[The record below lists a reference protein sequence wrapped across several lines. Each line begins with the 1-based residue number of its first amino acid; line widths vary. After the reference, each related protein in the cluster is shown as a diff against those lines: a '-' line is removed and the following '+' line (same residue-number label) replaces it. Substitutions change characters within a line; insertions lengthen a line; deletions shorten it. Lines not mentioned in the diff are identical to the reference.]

1 MKFSVLLLSSLVLI
15 SIVGY
20 DNVFAQEPPTDP
32 EPPTDLEPE
41 PEPVDATPPTLN
53 VPESFTVSPDGPLV
67 TTVVFSATAVD
78 DVDGTIVPVCTP
90 ASPAYVMIG
99 TTTVTCTATD
109 TAGNVA
115 EASFVIT
122 VVDQSPPEVT
132 VPEDIAIDSTV
143 TSDTTITFTATAV
156 DDVDGAIIPECTPE
170 SGSKFYVGTTT
181 VICTATDTAGNIGE
195 ASFDV
200 TVNNLL
206 TVLDAELLALGEL
219 DPSNIENVG
228 THVSEFVRTSNILF
242 QLEQQGLKDL
252 RTQYRESGMTRNEL
266 NQELS
271 QYRITI
277 QDMRQD
283 YQDIFEN
290 YRDTVKQLVKE
301 KNGLSVED
309 KRNLQQLEKAKLRIQ
324 HNDIESL
331 DTIDSF
337 IDDSLYQELK
347 INENKLR
354 KLNNL
359 IALSNYPL
367 SVYSDTQVAKWK
379 QEQIEL
385 FSTVKALKI
394 VMSGADKDSKSD
406 ILSTIKEIKNQIK
419 EEKQKE
425 EKQKENNS
433 KKNSDKGKSG
443 EKSSKSSNKG
453 KKK

>member
-1 MKFSVLLLSSLVLI
+1 MQKLVLFSLLVLI
-15 SIVGY
+15 AGTALGEVY
-20 DNVFAQEPPTDP
+20 AQT
-32 EPPTDLEPE
+32 TPE
-41 PEPVDATPPTLN
+41 PEPSDVIPPTLN
-53 VPESFTVSPDGPLV
+53 IPENFTVAPDSIFG
-67 TTVVFSATAVD
+67 TTIVFSVSAVD
-78 DVDGTIVPVCTP
+78 DVDGAILPVCVP
-90 ASPAYVMIG
+90 ASPAFVNIG

-115 EASFVIT
+115 EASFDVT
-122 VVDQSPPEVT
+122 VADQAPPEIT
-132 VPEDIAIDSTV
+132 VPEDITIDSTV
-143 TSDTTITFTATAV
+143 TTDTTLTFTATAV
-156 DDVDGAIIPECTPE
+156 DDVDGAILPVCTPE
-170 SGSKFYVGTTT
+170 SGSQFSVGTTT
-181 VICTATDTAGNIGE
+181 VTCTATDTAGNVAE

-206 TVLDAELLALGEL
+206 TILEVELLTLGEL
-219 DPSNIENVG
+219 DPSNVENVG
-228 THVSEFVRTSNILF
+228 THVSDFVRTSNILF

-252 RTQYRESGMTRNEL
+252 RTEYHESGMTRSEL

-283 YQDIFEN
+283 YQEIFEN

-309 KRNLQQLEKAKLRIQ
+309 KRNLQQLEKAKLQIR
-324 HNDIESL
+324 HNNIESL
-331 DTIDSF
+331 DTLDSF

-367 SVYSDTQVAKWK
+367 TIYSDSQIAKWK

-394 VMSGADKDSKSD
+394 VLSGADKDSKSD

-419 EEKQKE
+419 DEKQKE
-425 EKQKENNS
+425 QKQKENNS
-433 KKNSDKGKSG
+433 KKNSDKGKSE
-443 EKSSKSSNKG
+443 EKSKKSSNKG